1 VSDKGANWLDLLI
14 FGLAVH
20 FTGSCRMSI
29 LAPVALLAAAGLV
42 ALARGRGRDGRL
54 EIRSRS
60 EAPTPRYGFSRC

>member
-1 VSDKGANWLDLLI
+1 VSGKGASWLDLSI

-42 ALARGRGRDGRL
+42 ALARGRDRNRRF

-60 EAPTPRYGFSRC
+60 EAPTPRYGF